1 MVEQCGT
8 YDLVEYT
15 VSLVVSCGPYV
26 LVGYMLFLVETCGSY
41 DDQYGHEEEA
51 DTL

>member
-8 YDLVEYT
+8 CDLVEYT

-26 LVGYMLFLVETCGSY
+26 LVGYMLFLVETYGSY
-41 DDQYGHEEEA
+41 DDQYGHGEEA